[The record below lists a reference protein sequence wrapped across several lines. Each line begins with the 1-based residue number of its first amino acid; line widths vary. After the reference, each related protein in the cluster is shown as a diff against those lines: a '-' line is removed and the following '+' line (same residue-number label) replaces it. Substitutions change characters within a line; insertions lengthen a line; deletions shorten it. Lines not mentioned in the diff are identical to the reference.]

1 MVAWVSN
8 MLVRMRRW
16 DKLAMLFVGIPMVVL
31 VLTLVSNRAIAYQ
44 TSDSQA
50 VLNAVANAHLSELDR
65 RLNAMETNFNQR
77 QDRSETF
84 QNAEVAALL
93 GVFAALVTSILQN
106 RNKRR

>member
-1 MVAWVSN
+1 MVAWVSE

-16 DKLAMLFVGIPMVVL
+16 DKLAMHFVGIPMVIL
-31 VLTLVSNRAIAYQ
+31 VTIWVSNRASAYQ
-44 TSDSQA
+44 MPESQA

-65 RLNAMETNFNQR
+65 RLDAMEKNFNQR